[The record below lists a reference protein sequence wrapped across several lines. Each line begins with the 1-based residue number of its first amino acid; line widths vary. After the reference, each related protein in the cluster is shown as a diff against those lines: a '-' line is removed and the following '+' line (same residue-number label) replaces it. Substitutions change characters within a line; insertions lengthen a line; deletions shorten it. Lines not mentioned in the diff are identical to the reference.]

1 LSLPVLI
8 PAALVAS
15 AVSGVLG
22 MGGGVILLAV
32 MAAVMDPVAVVPV
45 HGVVQLASNL
55 TRAAA
60 LARDVSWGIIARY
73 VPLMVA
79 GAWLGIQLYRGA
91 EAPWFQP
98 AVGAFI
104 ASSLLWDR
112 FKPRRLL
119 LPPWVFYPAG
129 LGGGF
134 LTVVV
139 GAAGPYLAAFF
150 LRDDLERKQIVATK
164 AVIQTFGH
172 FLKIPAFLS
181 IGFSYR
187 EQLGTIV
194 PLLACVVVGTFAGTH
209 VLERMSEGR
218 FRAAFRIVLAG
229 LATRLLLAPWVG
241 A

>member
-1 LSLPVLI
+1 LSLPVLV

-32 MAAVMDPVAVVPV
+32 MAAVMNPVAVVPV
-45 HGVVQLASNL
+45 HGVVQLASNF
-55 TRAAA
+55 TRAVA
-60 LARDVSWGIIARY
+60 LAREVSWGIIARY
-73 VPLMVA
+73 VPPMVV

-91 EAPWFQP
+91 EAAWFQP

-104 ASSLLWDR
+104 VSSLLWDR
-112 FKPRRLL
+112 FKPKRLL
-119 LPPWVFYPAG
+119 LPQWVFIPAG
-129 LGGGF
+129 IGGGF

-164 AVIQTFGH
+164 AAIQTFGH

-187 EQLGTIV
+187 EQMGTIL

-209 VLERMSEGR
+209 LLARMSER
-218 FRAAFRIVLAG
+218 VFRAAFRVVLSVLAV
-229 LATRLLLAPWVG
+229 RLLLSPWL
-241 A
+241 

>member
-1 LSLPVLI
+1 MSLPVLV

-32 MAAVMDPVAVVPV
+32 MAAVMNPVAVVPV
-45 HGVVQLASNL
+45 HGVVQLASNF
-55 TRAAA
+55 TRAVA
-60 LARDVSWGIIARY
+60 LAREVSWGVFARY
-73 VPLMVA
+73 VPLMVV

-112 FKPRRLL
+112 FKPRRLQ
-119 LPPWVFYPAG
+119 LPKWVFYPAG

-164 AVIQTFGH
+164 AAIQTFGH
-172 FLKIPAFLS
+172 FLKIPAFVS

-187 EQLGTIV
+187 DQLGTIV
-194 PLLACVVVGTFAGTH
+194 PLLACVIVGTFAGTH
-209 VLERMSEGR
+209 LLARMSERG
-218 FRAAFRIVLAG
+218 FRAAFRTVLAL
-229 LATRLLLAPWVG
+229 LAGRLLLSPWL
-241 A
+241 

>member
-1 LSLPVLI
+1 MNLLVLI
-8 PAALVAS
+8 PSALVAS

-45 HGVVQLASNL
+45 HGVVQLVSNL
-55 TRAAA
+55 TRAVA

-73 VPLMVA
+73 VPPMVL
-79 GAWLGIQLYRGA
+79 GAWVGIQLYRGA

-98 AVGAFI
+98 TVGAFI
-104 ASSLLWDR
+104 VSSLLWDR
-112 FKPRRLL
+112 FKPDRLL
-119 LPPWVFYPAG
+119 LPQWVFVPAG
-129 LGGGF
+129 FGGGF

-150 LRDDLERKQIVATK
+150 LRDDLERRQIVATK
-164 AVIQTFGH
+164 AAIQTFGH

-187 EQLGTIV
+187 EQLGTIL
-194 PLLACVVVGTFAGTH
+194 PLLVCVVAGTFAGTR
-209 VLERMSEGR
+209 LLARMSERG
-218 FRAAFRIVLAG
+218 FRTAFRVVLAL
-229 LATRLLLAPWVG
+229 LAARLLASPWI
-241 A
+241 

>member
-1 LSLPVLI
+1 MNLLLLI
-8 PAALVAS
+8 PSALIAS

-45 HGVVQLASNL
+45 HGVVQLASNF

-60 LARDVSWGIIARY
+60 LLRDVSWGIIALY
-73 VPLMVA
+73 VPPMVL

-98 AVGAFI
+98 AVGGFI
-104 ASSLLWDR
+104 AASLLWDR
-112 FKPRRLL
+112 FKPKRLL
-119 LPPWVFYPAG
+119 LPQWVFVPAG
-129 LGGGF
+129 VGGGF

-150 LRDDLERKQIVATK
+150 LRDDLEPRRIVATK

-187 EQLGTIV
+187 SQLGTIV

-209 VLERMSEGR
+209 LLSRMSER
-218 FRAAFRIVLAG
+218 SFRAAFRIVLGLLAG
-229 LATRLLLAPWVG
+229 KLLLSPWL
-241 A
+241 